1 MIKTLEQKEMYIAN
15 VHPDIGT
22 FGEEFNQKITENM
35 IKLAG
40 VPGIFICVPTG
51 NINTNIYNCTLNG
64 LGHCWRPDY
73 LIDYELVKL

>member
-1 MIKTLEQKEMYIAN
+1 MEVNNEKKYRSYRK
-15 VHPDIGT
+15 
-22 FGEEFNQKITENM
+22 KIWK

-51 NINTNIYNCTLNG
+51 NNNTNIYNCTLNG